1 MELRGNHEVP
11 ASAQTL
17 WDLLMDPDFLAK
29 ITPGITRMEKT
40 AEDNYLAIADV
51 KIGPVK
57 GSFKGEVEIAEKSE
71 PNAFTLQV
79 SQKSSIG
86 NVAAKIQINID
97 ELEPGKSNVTFDGK
111 AQLSG
116 LLARTGQRVMSGV
129 ANTLSRQ
136 FFESLEAELKQTNA

>member
-1 MELRGNHEVP
+1 MELSGNHEIS

-40 AEDNYLAIADV
+40 GEDNYLAIADV

-57 GSFKGEVEIAEKSE
+57 GSFKGEVQIADKEE

-79 SQKSSIG
+79 QQKSSIG
-86 NVAAKIQINID
+86 NVTADVHIKIATID
-97 ELEPGKSNVTFDGK
+97 SNKSDVSFEGK
-111 AQLSG
+111 AKLSG
-116 LLARTGQRVMSGV
+116 LLARTGQRVLSGV

-136 FFESLEAELKQTNA
+136 FFESLEAEIKQINA